1 MPTFTMRQLLEA
13 GVHFGHNTHRW
24 NPANRKFIFGVRNGI
39 HIIDLQ
45 QTVPMLDT
53 ALETIKQISA
63 RGGRVLFVGTKR
75 QAQDKVKEAALR
87 CGQYYVN
94 HRWLGGML
102 TNWKTISRSIA
113 RLREL
118 DDILASDAELASRT
132 KKEILMMT
140 RERDKLELSIGGIK
154 DMGGQPDAVF
164 IIDCKKEANAVKEA
178 NVLHIP
184 VIGIIDTN
192 VSAEGV
198 DFPVPGNDD
207 AARAID
213 LYCELV
219 SNAVLEGIQA
229 ELRASGKD
237 LGEAIDVKVELPK
250 EEAAA
255 NEAEEAVAT
264 KAKASA

>member
-1 MPTFTMRQLLEA
+1 
-13 GVHFGHNTHRW
+13 
-24 NPANRKFIFGVRNGI
+24 
-39 HIIDLQ
+39 
-45 QTVPMLDT
+45 
-53 ALETIKQISA
+53 
-63 RGGRVLFVGTKR
+63 
-75 QAQDKVKEAALR
+75 
-87 CGQYYVN
+87 
-94 HRWLGGML
+94 ML
-102 TNWKTISRSIA
+102 TNWKTISKSIA
-113 RLREL
+113 RLKEL
-118 DDILASDAELASRT
+118 DEILASDAEMASRT

-164 IIDCKKEANAVKEA
+164 IIDCKKESIAVKEA
-178 NVLHIP
+178 NVLNIP
-184 VIGIIDTN
+184 VVGIIDTN

-229 ELRASGKD
+229 ELSASGAD
-237 LGEAIDVKVELPK
+237 LGEAVDVKVELPK
-250 EEAAA
+250 EEAA
-255 NEAEEAVAT
+255 NEAEEEVAT

>member
-1 MPTFTMRQLLEA
+1 MPSFTMRQLLEA

-24 NPANRKFIFGVRNGI
+24 NPKNRDFIFGVRNGI

-45 QTVPMLDT
+45 QTVPMLGT
-53 ALETIKQISA
+53 ALDVIKNASA
-63 RGGRVLFVGTKR
+63 KGGRVLFVGTKR

-102 TNWKTISRSIA
+102 TNWKTISKSIA
-113 RLREL
+113 RLKEL
-118 DDILASDAELASRT
+118 DEILGSEEQLASRA
-132 KKEILMMT
+132 KKEIIMLT

-154 DMGGQPDAVF
+154 EMGGQPDAVF
-164 IIDCKKEANAVKEA
+164 IIDCKKESIAVQEC
-178 NVLHIP
+178 NNLNIP

-198 DFPVPGNDD
+198 DYPVPGNDD

-219 SNAVLEGIQA
+219 SDAVLEGIQA
-229 ELRASGKD
+229 ELSASGAD
-237 LGEAIDVKVELPK
+237 LGEAVDVKVELPK
-250 EEAAA
+250 EEAA
-255 NEAEEAVAT
+255 NEAAES